1 MATKY
6 VANDTY
12 TDAEL
17 LALWRECYAR
27 ISVSGQSYQMAIP
40 GGGTQTYTSADVR
53 YVRDQI
59 DALTAAT
66 NLATSGVW
74 GEIIF
79 TKAAKS

>member
-27 ISVSGQSYQMAIP
+27 ISVSGQSYQMTTP
-40 GGGTQTYTSADVR
+40 GGGTTTYTSADIR
-53 YVRDQI
+53 YVRQQI
-59 DALTAAT
+59 DTLTAAVNT
-66 NLATSGVW
+66 AGSS
-74 GEIIF
+74 IIARVILR
-79 TKAAKS
+79 KAAP

>member
-40 GGGTQTYTSADVR
+40 GGGTTTYTSADIR
-53 YVRDQI
+53 YVRNQI

-66 NLATSGVW
+66 NGASGS
-74 GEIIF
+74 IIGVF
-79 TKAAKS
+79 TFRKVAP